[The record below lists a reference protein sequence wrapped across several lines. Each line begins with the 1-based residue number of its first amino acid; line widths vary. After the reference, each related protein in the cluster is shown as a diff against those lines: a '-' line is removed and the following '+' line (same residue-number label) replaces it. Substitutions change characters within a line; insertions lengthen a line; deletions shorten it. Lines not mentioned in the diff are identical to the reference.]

1 MMNRIRDR
9 IISLLGGCTFEEC
22 KESNYNSYNLGRFS
36 AFSSVKRHMDS
47 MYGIAVE
54 EWCQSTYG
62 YVKQKVDDLL
72 NP

>member
-1 MMNRIRDR
+1 MNRIRNR
-9 IISLLGGCTFEEC
+9 IISWLGGYTLEEL
-22 KESNYNSYNLGRFS
+22 KESNYNSYNIGRLS